1 MDYQKGCKHFIYF
14 QRTRKESLKRVAK
27 RGKKLF
33 RKKVK
38 NDLEKQRHEN
48 AWTHNYLFFVRDSS

>member
-1 MDYQKGCKHFIYF
+1 LQKG
-14 QRTRKESLKRVAK
+14 E
-27 RGKKLF
+27 KKLF

-48 AWTHNYLFFVRDSS
+48 AWTHNYLFLFVT